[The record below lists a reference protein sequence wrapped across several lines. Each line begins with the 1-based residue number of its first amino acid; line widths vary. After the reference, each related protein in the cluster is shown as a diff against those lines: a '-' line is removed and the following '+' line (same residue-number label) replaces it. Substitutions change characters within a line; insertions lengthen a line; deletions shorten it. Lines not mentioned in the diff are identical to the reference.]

1 MSAMFAICKK
11 RDALGDFLVVAVNS
25 DSSVRGLK
33 GPDRPGSDRKMT
45 GRKFWRRLACV
56 NAVTIFAEP
65 DPMELIR
72 VAATRCP
79 RQGRRLAGR
88 KDLGLGHRS
97 CPRRTSEVIA
107 LSRRSKHEY
116 VHRENSQNNI
126 EATLPTIRTRF
137 TEMMKIDLPL
147 IAAPMFLVSN
157 EDIVVESSEAGAIGT
172 FPALNYRPI
181 DKYIEALKAIRQR
194 TKRPIGVNII
204 TNKSNSRQHLDLK
217 HALDAGVELFITSLG
232 SPKQVIED
240 AHKNGAKVICDV
252 INLEYALKVQDLGAD
267 GVIAVASGAGGH
279 AGPTSPFAL
288 IPWLKSELDI
298 PIVAAGAIST
308 GASMAAALF
317 SWAPRRFRSV
327 PASSPSREAK
337 VVDAY
342 KDAILKATPDDI
354 VMTTRVSG
362 TPAAVIKTPYIEK
375 SGLELHW
382 ALEILKKYKLT
393 KKWATL
399 LIHYMGMKSL
409 ENAANKPTW
418 KTVWS
423 AGQSVG
429 MIDEILSCR
438 EIIDKMVT
446 EYVEALKATPQKR

>member
-1 MSAMFAICKK
+1 M
-11 RDALGDFLVVAVNS
+11 
-25 DSSVRGLK
+25 
-33 GPDRPGSDRKMT
+33 
-45 GRKFWRRLACV
+45 
-56 NAVTIFAEP
+56 
-65 DPMELIR
+65 
-72 VAATRCP
+72 
-79 RQGRRLAGR
+79 
-88 KDLGLGHRS
+88 
-97 CPRRTSEVIA
+97 
-107 LSRRSKHEY
+107 
-116 VHRENSQNNI
+116 
-126 EATLPTIRTRF
+126 PTIRTRF

-308 GASMAAALF
+308 GASMAAALLLGAEAV
-317 SWAPRRFRSV
+317 SVGTRFI
-327 PASSPSREAK
+327 ASKEAK
-337 VVDAY
+337 VVDEY
-342 KDAILKATPDDI
+342 KQAILKATPDDI

-362 TPAAVIKTPYIEK
+362 TPAAVIKTPFIEK

-382 ALEILKKYKLT
+382 ALEILKNHKLT

-409 ENAANKPTW
+409 ENAADKPTW